1 MSAPRDLELVQ
12 IGDTSDVA
20 ALNAALRAAGLPEA
34 NADRVDLFKFV
45 RPSREGAGYA
55 GLEGQAPDI
64 LLRSFVVRDGE
75 RGAGVGAAMLASVL
89 AEVRSRSA
97 KRVWLLTTT
106 AAAFFSKTGFQKIER
121 SAAPAAISET
131 EEFASVCP
139 ATAICMWKD
148 L

>member
-1 MSAPRDLELVQ
+1 MSAPRDLELVP
-12 IGDTSDVA
+12 IGDASDVA

-45 RPSREGAGYA
+45 HPSREVAGYA
-55 GLEGQAPDI
+55 GLEGEAPDI
-64 LLRSFVVRDGE
+64 LLRSFIVRDGE
-75 RGAGVGAAMLASVL
+75 RGAGLGAAMLASVL

-97 KRVWLLTTT
+97 TRVWLLTTT
-106 AAAFFSKTGFQKIER
+106 AAAFFSKNGFQKIER
-121 SAAPAAISET
+121 AAAPATISKT

-139 ATAICMWKD
+139 STAICMWKD